1 MTGSPFSA
9 LLGYDAARTRTIWT
23 GGVAGQRPDLAP
35 AAGSNPVTGD
45 PLRWFDPSAFV
56 RPVEGFLGNVGRNTL
71 RGPGL
76 DNLDAALV
84 RQIALPGINEAA
96 RLDLR
101 AEFFNTLNHTNFD
114 LPTERRMQVFNR
126 DSAPDDVGRIASAGP
141 SREIQ
146 VGLKLVF

>member
-1 MTGSPFSA
+1 M
-9 LLGYDAARTRTIWT
+9 
-23 GGVAGQRPDLAP
+23 
-35 AAGSNPVTGD
+35 
-45 PLRWFDPSAFV
+45 
-56 RPVEGFLGNVGRNTL
+56 